1 MKIYGITGININ
13 KVTGIQSQKQ
23 NNNVIDFRGGANKM
37 ASDLRVFY
45 HHIYE
50 YKKGIRNLI
59 LTTEK
64 AEYKDAIKERLE
76 KENIAYKIDEIN
88 GKNINVYFGADE
100 CVDVIK
106 TLNPNLSAHTAE
118 EDFILGIL
126 LGYDRVK
133 QCSRYLRIK
142 NGDLKIG
149 KHGEP

>member
-1 MKIYGITGININ
+1 MRIYSISGVNTSQ
-13 KVTGIQSQKQ
+13 KPRIQSHKQ
-23 NNNVIDFRGGANKM
+23 NNYINFQSGINRKM
-37 ASDLRVFY
+37 AADLRVFY

-64 AEYKDAIKERLE
+64 AEYKDAITERLE
-76 KENIAYKIDEIN
+76 KEKIAYKIDELN

-106 TLNPNLSAHTAE
+106 TLNPRLSEHTAE

-149 KHGEP
+149 RHGEP

>member
-1 MKIYGITGININ
+1 MKIYSISGININ
-13 KVTGIQSQKQ
+13 KVTRIQSQKQ
-23 NNNVIDFRGGANKM
+23 NNSTTFQGGINRKM

-45 HHIYE
+45 HHVYE

-76 KENIAYKIDEIN
+76 KENIAYKIDEVN

-106 TLNPNLSAHTAE
+106 TLNPNLSEHTAE

-133 QCSRYLRIK
+133 QCTRYMRIK

-149 KHGEP
+149 RHGG

>member
-1 MKIYGITGININ
+1 MKIYSVSGVNIYKIPN
-13 KVTGIQSQKQ
+13 YQSPKQ
-23 NNNVIDFRGGANKM
+23 NNNINFQAGINKKM
-37 ASDLRVFY
+37 TADLRVFY
-45 HHIYE
+45 HHVYE

-64 AEYKDAIKERLE
+64 SEYKDAIKERLE
-76 KENIAYKIDEIN
+76 KENIAYKIDDIN

-106 TLNPNLSAHTAE
+106 TLNPNLSEHTAE

-149 KHGEP
+149 RHGEP

>member
-1 MKIYGITGININ
+1 MKIYNISPLS
-13 KVTGIQSQKQ
+13 T
-23 NNNVIDFRGGANKM
+23 ANRTVSFHGRPSRKM
-37 ASDLRVFY
+37 AADLRVFY
-45 HHIYE
+45 HHVYE
-50 YKKGIRNLI
+50 YQKGIRNLI

-76 KENIAYKIDEIN
+76 KENIAYKIDEVN

-100 CVDVIK
+100 CVEVVK
-106 TLNPNLSAHTAE
+106 TINPNLSELGAE

-133 QCSRYLRIK
+133 QCARYMRIK

-149 KHGEP
+149 RHGT